1 MKNFPKILFVNGEP
15 LSNISATGITVSNLL
30 KDWPRDSI
38 AQIYTANLP
47 TNLDGCMFSAR
58 LTASDLWPFTIL
70 GSRSKSNT
78 MASTATVTTNP
89 ISVASRKG
97 LRAKLQYAC
106 TPLLDLLPYRL
117 PTPLIKRIE
126 EFQPDVIYSLLGN
139 IRITRLVY
147 CLGRRLQIP
156 VVPHFMDDWLATYSV
171 PDKSAGTLLHRML
184 LNRSVRNLFDRVPLG
199 MAIGEKMAEEYSR
212 KFGCSFL
219 PFMNPVDS
227 VLNENKVA
235 HNSGAPLIFVYVGG
249 LHLRRDHALLDVIH
263 VLSDINRD
271 GVVAELHIYAP
282 RADEEKATQLAS
294 LNPSVHY
301 CGSVRPEEVAEILTR
316 CDVAIHVESREPSIA
331 QYTRFSVSTK
341 IPQYFAGGLPVLAYG
356 PVVSASSLYIESSKA
371 GVSIDGGN
379 KSPLHS
385 AVKRLIADSQWR
397 EELGVAALN
406 VARERH
412 LGERVRDDFAA
423 ALLRAVSNGEQS
435 NARA

>member
-1 MKNFPKILFVNGEP
+1 MKNSPKILFVNGEP
-15 LSNISATGITVSNLL
+15 LSNVSATGITVSNLL
-30 KDWPRDSI
+30 KGWPRDSI

-47 TNLDGCMFSAR
+47 TNLDGCVFSSRLAAR
-58 LTASDLWPFTIL
+58 DLWPFAIL
-70 GSRSKSNT
+70 GSNSKPNSIV
-78 MASTATVTTNP
+78 STNSVVTNP
-89 ISVASRKG
+89 VSVATKRS

-117 PTPLIKRIE
+117 PASLVKQID

-147 CLGRRLQIP
+147 DLGRQLQIP
-156 VVPHFMDDWLATYSV
+156 VVPHFMDDWLTTYSV
-171 PDKSAGTLLHRML
+171 PDKSTGTWFHRIM
-184 LNRSVRNLFDRVPLG
+184 LNRSVQRLFNHVPLG
-199 MAIGEKMAEEYSR
+199 MAIGEMMAEEYSR
-212 KFGCSFL
+212 KFGCDFL

-227 VLNENKVA
+227 VLNEKRIA
-235 HNSGAPLIFVYVGG
+235 HNLSAPLVFVYVGG
-249 LHLRRDHALLDVIH
+249 LHLRRDEALLDVIH

-282 RADEEKATQLAS
+282 KADGEKATQLAGLS
-294 LNPSVHY
+294 PSVHY
-301 CGSVRPEEVAEILTR
+301 CGSVGAEEVAEILTR
-316 CDVAIHVESREPSIA
+316 CDVAIHVESTEPSIA

-356 PVVSASSLYIESSKA
+356 PVVSASSSYIESSKA

-385 AVKRLIADSQWR
+385 AVKRLIADPQWR

-412 LGERVRDDFAA
+412 LGERVREAFAR
-423 ALLRAVSNGEQS
+423 ALLLAASSGERS
-435 NARA
+435 HARA